1 MYWRLSRPN
10 KKSGNLGYSLP
21 SLFPGLF
28 PRKRKPIR
36 QWPMKHLGNKA
47 GPLKLVG
54 NLPQFSIDRLDLLHV
69 LPGPP
74 PMLRVR
80 RYRPCLA
87 FRCPW
92 SGALAAVQPTPGLSL
107 ECSLLA
113 GSAPTC
119 LGKASTA
126 RPVDPETRFA
136 ARFDKIFVVSFC
148 HCSFR
153 PFMRLSVQSSLL
165 VAV

>member
-36 QWPMKHLGNKA
+36 QWSMKHLGNKPV
-47 GPLKLVG
+47 PLKLVS
-54 NLPQFSIDRLDLLHV
+54 NPPQFGIDRLNPLHM

-74 PMLRVR
+74 PVLRVR
-80 RYRPCLA
+80 RYRACFS
-87 FRCPW
+87 FRGSW

-136 ARFDKIFVVSFC
+136 PRFDKIFVVSFC

-153 PFMRLSVQSSLL
+153 PFMRLGVQSSLL
-165 VAV
+165 VPV

>member
-1 MYWRLSRPN
+1 
-10 KKSGNLGYSLP
+10 
-21 SLFPGLF
+21 
-28 PRKRKPIR
+28 
-36 QWPMKHLGNKA
+36 MKHLGNKPV
-47 GPLKLVG
+47 PLKLVSKP
-54 NLPQFSIDRLDLLHV
+54 PQFGINRLDLLNV
-69 LPGPP
+69 SLGPP
-74 PMLRVR
+74 PVLGMR
-80 RYRPCLA
+80 RYGPRLA

>member
-1 MYWRLSRPN
+1 MIRGTIEGNRIKAQLEFDSSSVHQTDSHSVMSV
-10 KKSGNLGYSLP
+10 SGSLQ
-21 SLFPGLF
+21 SHQFQLVS
-28 PRKRKPIR
+28 KP
-36 QWPMKHLGNKA
+36 
-47 GPLKLVG
+47 
-54 NLPQFSIDRLDLLHV
+54 PQFGIDSLDLLDMS
-69 LPGPP
+69 PGPSSV
-74 PMLRVR
+74 LRVR
-80 RYRPCLA
+80 CYRACFA
-87 FRCPW
+87 FRCSW

-119 LGKASTA
+119 LGKASPA

-153 PFMRLSVQSSLL
+153 PFMRLGVQSSLW

>member
-36 QWPMKHLGNKA
+36 QWSMKHLGNKA

-54 NLPQFSIDRLDLLHV
+54 KPPQFGIDSLDLLHV
-69 LPGPP
+69 LPGPSSV
-74 PMLRVR
+74 LRMR
-80 RYRPCLA
+80 RYGPGLA
-87 FRCPW
+87 FRGSW
-92 SGALAAVQPTPGLSL
+92 SSAPAAVQSAPVPALKRR
-107 ECSLLA
+107 LLA
-113 GSAPTC
+113 GRAPTC
-119 LGKASTA
+119 LGKASPA
-126 RPVDPETRFA
+126 RPVDPETRCL
-136 ARFDKIFVVSFC
+136 ARFDKILVVSFC

-153 PFMRLSVQSSLL
+153 PFMRLGVQSLL
-165 VAV
+165 STIV

>member
-1 MYWRLSRPN
+1 MYWQLSRPN

-36 QWPMKHLGNKA
+36 RWSMKHLGNKA
-47 GPLKLVG
+47 GRLKLVCKP
-54 NLPQFSIDRLDLLHV
+54 PQFGIDRLDLLHV

-74 PMLRVR
+74 PVLRVR
-80 RYRPCLA
+80 RYGPCLA
-87 FRCPW
+87 FRCPR

-119 LGKASTA
+119 LGKASPA

-136 ARFDKIFVVSFC
+136 ARFDKIFVVNFC
-148 HCSFR
+148 HCSFQ
-153 PFMRLSVQSSLL
+153 PFMGLGVRSSLL
-165 VAV
+165 VPV